1 MILRTNKMLFV
12 TDSETSDKHIEHLL
26 TEYNTESY
34 MVSID
39 RTMSSP
45 YYTLFR
51 VWKEGKRMLNDRLFA
66 TSKID
71 KLVKYVNDN
80 L

>member
-1 MILRTNKMLFV
+1 MLFV
-12 TDSETSDKHIEHLL
+12 TDSETSDKHIEYLL